1 MNIVFILRFYFVFF
15 PKILWFSNE
24 DLYMAVRTFLI
35 ICKRFNVVLNRAF
48 IWAIETNPITFPSSQ
63 QYSKS
68 INQCKLSN
76 TSIPAV
82 AFKKMLYIYILWI
95 YWLLSLA
102 QEKPYY
108 SASYKMLLGAKHW
121 RELQGLLTT
130 KPKASSFANRPSWKK
145 NILCYF
151 FHFSFY
157 TILDFSLW
165 PSKTCDSLFPK
176 ISLLCLEQPHLCLFN
191 CFKWLIV

>member
-82 AFKKMLYIYILWI
+82 AFKKMLYIYIMNLLI
-95 YWLLSLA
+95 ALLSSRKA
-102 QEKPYY
+102 
-108 SASYKMLLGAKHW
+108 LLFSQLQNVTRGKTLERATRAPNHKAK
-121 RELQGLLTT
+121 
-130 KPKASSFANRPSWKK
+130 S
-145 NILCYF
+145 IIIC
-151 FHFSFY
+151 
-157 TILDFSLW
+157 
-165 PSKTCDSLFPK
+165 
-176 ISLLCLEQPHLCLFN
+176 
-191 CFKWLIV
+191 